1 MIELSELIRDAT
13 IGRRNDR
20 GRANADFGDV
30 FSLFQPENLL
40 DAFKRLL
47 DLTKKVRNDAI
58 ELSQRLQP

>member
-20 GRANADFGDV
+20 SRANADFGDV
-30 FSLFQPENLL
+30 FSLSEPENLL